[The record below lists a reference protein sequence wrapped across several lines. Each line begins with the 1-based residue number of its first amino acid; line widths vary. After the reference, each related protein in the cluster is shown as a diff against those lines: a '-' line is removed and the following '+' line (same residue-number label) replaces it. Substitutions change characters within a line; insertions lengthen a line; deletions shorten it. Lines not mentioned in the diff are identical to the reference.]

1 MTGSF
6 EYIYYGTECDA
17 DEVERFMEHH
27 WSANQRL
34 EDAGRPQTPLCI
46 WGRHGIG
53 KTDLV
58 AAMAKRRGAAFV
70 SIAPAQ
76 FEEMGDLM
84 GMPVVVGDGAA
95 TRVAPPEWVP
105 REEGPGVLLIDDVNR
120 ADDRILRGL
129 MQLFQDYRLAGWSL
143 PPRWQI
149 VLTAN
154 PDGGDYSVTPMD
166 NAMLTR
172 MLHITMRFDARRWAA
187 WAEDAGI
194 DPRGIAF
201 VLTYPEM
208 ISGERTT
215 PRSLVQFFDRIA
227 DIDDLESRLDL
238 VTILGESC
246 LDKGTVAAFIAYVE
260 ESMGDLVTPEEIL
273 GGMAAIEPRLRRML
287 GGATPR
293 VDMLSAVCTRLVH
306 HLNKR
311 NSKALSKQEF
321 DALSEFLSHELLPE
335 DMRLALAQELMA
347 LPAKL
352 GVAKL
357 LGDPK
362 LARLLLSL
370 RGT

>member
-1 MTGSF
+1 
-6 EYIYYGTECDA
+6 
-17 DEVERFMEHH
+17 
-27 WSANQRL
+27 
-34 EDAGRPQTPLCI
+34 
-46 WGRHGIG
+46 
-53 KTDLV
+53 
-58 AAMAKRRGAAFV
+58 
-70 SIAPAQ
+70 
-76 FEEMGDLM
+76 
-84 GMPVVVGDGAA
+84 
-95 TRVAPPEWVP
+95 
-105 REEGPGVLLIDDVNR
+105 
-120 ADDRILRGL
+120 